1 MGVDL
6 WARVCLCSPQMKKPK
21 LSRVMKIRLS
31 EGQARALSAKAQS
44 TGIAPGTLAR
54 IAIVTYLAAEGAV
67 S

>member
-1 MGVDL
+1 
-6 WARVCLCSPQMKKPK
+6 MKKPK

-31 EGQARALSAKAQS
+31 EGQARALLAKAQS

-54 IAIVTYLAAEGAV
+54 IAIVTYLATEGAV